1 MYGCREDRTNT
12 EAKWDQ
18 MPLRERENEQCTK
31 EILTY
36 FHPAVTPFTNRPG
49 SVRRRLFADEVTMKE

>member
-1 MYGCREDRTNT
+1 MYRCREDRTNT

-31 EILTY
+31 EI
-36 FHPAVTPFTNRPG
+36 
-49 SVRRRLFADEVTMKE
+49 